1 MPPEIMN
8 LMMPFAPVFQAR
20 TWDKIQE
27 LVAGAI
33 LAPGKRTV
41 SSVLRVLGKSH
52 ELSYAKYHHVLNRA
66 RWSSQALSERLLRL
80 VVGTLGSDPLVL
92 GIDEHI
98 ERRRG
103 EQISTKGIYRD
114 GVRSSKSHFVKA
126 SGLRWISLM
135 ALCWIPFAQR
145 IWALP
150 FLTVQAPSERYHEQ
164 QGKRH
169 KRITDWARQM
179 ICQVRRWLPGASI
192 VVVGDNTYEALD
204 LLHTCQTMKEPV
216 TMVTRLRLDAALY
229 EPAPPYSGRG
239 RPRKKGKRLPNLETL
254 TNDQEVPWKTVT
266 VLWCGGVRRKVQLLS
281 NSAVWFHNGKEPV
294 PIRWGLVRDPLGTF
308 DTQAL
313 LCTDLSAC
321 PTDIV
326 EWFVLRWRLEVT
338 FQEARAHLG
347 LDSQR
352 QWSDAAIARTTPF
365 CWGCS
370 PGLHCWLMCSLQT
383 IHYPFARQP
392 GIPSPCPL
400 SPMPSPGR
408 VTFCGRIFF
417 VCRFQKPTSL
427 KSLVRFYL
435 ASQMFSV
442 MRPDCTN

>member
-8 LMMPFAPVFQAR
+8 LLMPFAPVFQAR
-20 TWDKIQE
+20 TWGKIQE
-27 LVAGAI
+27 MVIGAI
-33 LAPGKRTV
+33 LTPGKRTV
-41 SSVLRVLGKSH
+41 SSVLRVLGKSQ
-52 ELSYAKYHHVLNRA
+52 EAGYAKYHHVLSRA
-66 RWSSQALSERLLRL
+66 KWSGRELSERLLRL

-103 EQISTKGIYRD
+103 GKLSTKGIYRD

-135 ALCWIPFAQR
+135 ALCWIPFAHKV
-145 IWALP
+145 WALP
-150 FLTVQAPSERYHEQ
+150 FLTVQAPSERYHEE

-179 ICQVRRWLPGASI
+179 IYQVRRWLPGI
-192 VVVGDNTYEALD
+192 PLVVVGDNTYAALD
-204 LLHTCQTMKEPV
+204 LLHKCQTMNDPV

-229 EPAPPYSGRG
+229 EPAPPYAGRG
-239 RPRKKGKRLPNLETL
+239 RPRKKGKRLPNLEGL
-254 TNDQEVPWKTVT
+254 VGDQETSWETVT
-266 VLWCGGVRRKVQLLS
+266 VRWYGGVKRKVQLLS
-281 NSAVWFHNGKEPV
+281 DTAVWFHNGKEPV
-294 PIRWGLVRDPLGTF
+294 PIRWVLVRDPLGKF

-326 EWFVLRWRLEVT
+326 EWFVLRWRVEVT

-352 QWSDAAIARTTPF
+352 QWSDAAIARTTPLLLGLF
-365 CWGCS
+365 SWITLLAHIVCTDQS
-370 PGLHCWLMCSLQT
+370 PPVRSAAW
-383 IHYPFARQP
+383 YPKPLPTFSDAIAWARLLVWQETFRMSVP
-392 GIPSPCPL
+392 EADIVKIPH
-400 SPMPSPGR
+400 
-408 VTFCGRIFF
+408 
-417 VCRFQKPTSL
+417 
-427 KSLVRFYL
+427 
-435 ASQMFSV
+435 SV
-442 MRPDCTN
+442 FLRLTDTLCYAT

>member
-1 MPPEIMN
+1 MPLEIMT
-8 LMMPFAPVFQAR
+8 LLQPFAPVFQAR
-20 TWDKIQE
+20 TWDKVQE

-41 SSVLRVLGKSH
+41 SSVLRVLGKSQ
-52 ELSYAKYHHVLNRA
+52 EASYAKYHHVLNRA
-66 RWSSQALSERLLRL
+66 QWSGRALSERLLRL

-98 ERRRG
+98 ERRQG
-103 EQISTKGIYRD
+103 EKITTKGIYRD

-145 IWALP
+145 VWALP
-150 FLTVQAPSERYHEQ
+150 FLTVQAPSERYHEER
-164 QGKRH
+164 GKQH

-179 ICQVRRWLPGASI
+179 IYQARRWLPGVPL
-192 VVVGDNTYEALD
+192 VVVGDNTYAALD
-204 LLHTCQTMKEPV
+204 LLHACQTMPEPV

-229 EPAPPYSGRG
+229 EPAPPYAGRG

-254 TNDQEVPWKTVT
+254 AQDNETSWKTVT
-266 VLWCGGVRRKVQLLS
+266 VRWYGGVKRKIQSAS
-281 NSAVWFHNGKEPV
+281 NTAVWFHSGKEPV
-294 PIRWGLVRDPLGTF
+294 PIRWVLVRDPLGKF
-308 DTQAL
+308 DLQAL
-313 LCTDLSAC
+313 LCTDLSVQ

-352 QWSDAAIARTTPF
+352 QWSDAAIARTTPLLL
-365 CWGCS
+365 
-370 PGLHCWLMCSLQT
+370 GLLSWITLLAHVLSSDHSRPVRSAAW
-383 IHYPFARQP
+383 YP
-392 GIPSPCPL
+392 
-400 SPMPSPGR
+400 
-408 VTFCGRIFF
+408 
-417 VCRFQKPTSL
+417 
-427 KSLVRFYL
+427 KSLPT
-435 ASQMFSV
+435 FSDAIAWARLLV
-442 MRPDCTN
+442 WHEIFRMSAPETDIVKIPRSALLRLTDTLCYVS